1 MKSFARFLVQ
11 RHVAWMVFLVV
22 VGLTALSGFY
32 ASRVVQDDDML
43 AFLPQGNPDVAA
55 FNDVS
60 QRFGSM
66 DVALVGIESD
76 DVFSQDFLTRLKH
89 LTKRLN
95 ETEGL
100 QYALSITSVEDFTP
114 DPQAG
119 GVSTDYL
126 VREIPSDPAGLAALR
141 EKVMSRDHV
150 VGNLVSSDGRGVM
163 IYCFAV
169 PGSQPRATAAHVK
182 EAVVADFPSETKY
195 WGGAPFVSTYIYDVT
210 QTDLRRLAP
219 WACAAIALIV
229 LLSFRDLVGTG
240 LALLSTIMGIV
251 IPLGIMGALGVHTNI
266 VLGSMP
272 VILFAL
278 GSAYGVH
285 LLSRFYALLPG
296 RDRVDALRQALED
309 VGPSV
314 LGSGLTTVFGTLSFV
329 MMDIKP
335 MRTFGIF
342 TSIGLTIALALAM
355 TFIPAVLVLIPLRGK
370 PEATIPWLARMMGRL
385 AAASSQKRWAFGIGC
400 AALALGA
407 SFFTSRVDSRLDT
420 TAFFDAGSPPAQA
433 DEFMRRHFGGSQ
445 FLQVEVEGDMN
456 DPAVLREVQ
465 LLADRIAVR
474 PGVSSVTHVGAIVA
488 QTNEAMEDVR
498 RIPDTTE
505 KVRLLYAFL
514 TGKRAV
520 SQTITDDHRRALI
533 LVKLSV
539 SRVAEVDEVLA
550 DVERIASEVPPVY
563 AVAPASDPAASEH
576 LAKTVAARIGAL
588 AVQLGEPVRDPQA
601 LVEALKGAPA
611 EPPPAEIQKGLA
623 AFVRSPAFGVPLGA
637 DAPSDA
643 PDRIAAAIAALGS
656 PPGDLAAKKEFDK
669 RIAPAVAQILG
680 KDVADPT
687 VDDASL
693 ALEQSVGD
701 IWVAARARAQ
711 SQRVID
717 ASGLTLPADQKGER
731 FQRLLGHTLLDLH
744 APGAVLPAS
753 APGADDRTLKTLVT
767 GLPVLYRGLSN
778 SVFNNQFNSLWFA
791 LVLVIG
797 LKALLFRN
805 FWAGILSSI
814 PTLLTLLVIYG
825 GMGILGV
832 HLDIGTSMLASLVIG
847 AGDDYA
853 VQYLWSWS
861 VPEGVPLSKAAEGA
875 GLETGPGIWT
885 NAIMVA
891 AGFFVLTL
899 GNARPLKN
907 VGGLTSI
914 AMLAA
919 ALATFIICPLLAR
932 RRHYPPGPAPAA
944 LPGPPPGLLSIEPPE
959 PDGAPVDRAGA

>member
-11 RHVAWMVFLVV
+11 RHVAWVVFLTV
-22 VGLTALSGFY
+22 VGLTAISAFY

-43 AFLPQGNPDVAA
+43 AFLPQGNRDVAA

-66 DVALVGIESD
+66 DVALVGIETD
-76 DVFSQDFLTRLKH
+76 DVFSEDFLTRLKH
-89 LTKRLN
+89 VTKRLN
-95 ETEGL
+95 ETEGI
-100 QYALSITSVEDFTP
+100 QYALSITSVEDFSP

-119 GVSTDYL
+119 GVTTDYL
-126 VREIPSDPAGLAALR
+126 VREIPTNEAAAAALR
-141 EKVMSRDHV
+141 EKVMSRDHA
-150 VGNLVSSDGRGVM
+150 VGNLISADGRAVM

-169 PGSQPRATAAHVK
+169 PGSQPRATASRVRD
-182 EAVVADFPSETKY
+182 AVVADFPNEQKY

-229 LLSFRDLVGTG
+229 LMSFRDLVGTG

-296 RDRVDALRQALED
+296 RDRLVALRQALED

-314 LGSGLTTVFGTLSFV
+314 LGSGITTVFGTLSFI

-370 PEATIPWLARMMGRL
+370 PEATIPWLARAMGRL
-385 AAASSQKRWAFGIGC
+385 AAASSRRRWAFGMGA
-400 AALALGA
+400 AALALAA

-433 DEFMRRHFGGSQ
+433 DEFMHRHFGGSQ

-520 SQTITDDHRRALI
+520 SQTITDDHGRALI

-539 SRVAEVDEVLA
+539 SRVAEVDQVLA
-550 DVERIASEVPPVY
+550 DVERLAADVPPVY
-563 AVAPASDPAASEH
+563 RVAPATDTASSER
-576 LAKTVAARIGAL
+576 LAEVVAAHIGAL
-588 AVQLGEPVRDPQA
+588 AAQLGEPIRDPQA
-601 LVEALKGAPA
+601 LVQALKGPPA
-611 EPPPAEIQKGLA
+611 EPPLSEIEGGLA
-623 AFVRSPAFGVPLGA
+623 SFVRSPAFGVPLGA
-637 DAPSDA
+637 DAPADA
-643 PDRIAAAIAALGS
+643 PEKIAAAVAGLGP
-656 PPGDLAAKKEFDK
+656 PPGDLAEKKAFDK
-669 RIAPAVAQILG
+669 RIAPAIASILG
-680 KDVADPT
+680 KDPADPT

-693 ALEQSVGD
+693 ALEQSVAD
-701 IWVAARARAQ
+701 VWVAARARAQ
-711 SQRVID
+711 SERVVE
-717 ASGLTLPADQKGER
+717 ASGLVLPEGKKGER
-731 FQRLLGHTLLDLH
+731 FQRLVGHTLLDLR
-744 APGAVLPAS
+744 APGAVLPTA
-753 APGADDRTLKTLVT
+753 ATGADDRTLKTLVT

-791 LVLVIG
+791 LVLVIA

-832 HLDIGTSMLASLVIG
+832 HLDIGTSMLASLIIG

-861 VPEGVPLSKAAEGA
+861 VPEGVPLAKAAEGA
-875 GLETGPGIWT
+875 GLDTGPGIWT

-899 GNARPLKN
+899 GDARPLKN
-907 VGGLTSI
+907 VGGLTAV

-932 RRHYPPGPAPAA
+932 RRHYPPGPAPTSASAA
-944 LPGPPPGLLSIEPPE
+944 TAPETTRDDPTPASAPP
-959 PDGAPVDRAGA
+959 DRAGA